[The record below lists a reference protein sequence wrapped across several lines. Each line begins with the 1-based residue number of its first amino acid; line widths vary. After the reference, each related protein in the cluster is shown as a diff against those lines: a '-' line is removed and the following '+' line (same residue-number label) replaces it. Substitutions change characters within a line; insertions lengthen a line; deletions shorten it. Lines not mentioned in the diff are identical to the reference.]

1 MSFKKSSFFSDKQIF
16 SLQKNQNKNVL
27 RIFTISVPFS
37 DKYAI
42 ISKIQKLK
50 SFFQKTLFFRNYPK
64 IRTFWEV
71 LLFQSHYTT
80 NLLLLPIFKIFIFF
94 KKSVTFLRKKWTF
107 WEILNFQSHSSTFL
121 LSFAIFKTWCFFWKN
136 SSNFFSKIK
145 FWTFW
150 KLLLFLSLSKANLL
164 LLPIFK
170 LLFFSKIH
178 QFLGKKWTFWEIVI
192 IAEKSHSTATLL
204 SLAILKNSCFFR

>member
-1 MSFKKSSFFSDKQIF
+1 M
-16 SLQKNQNKNVL
+16 
-27 RIFTISVPFS
+27 
-37 DKYAI
+37 
-42 ISKIQKLK
+42 
-50 SFFQKTLFFRNYPK
+50 
-64 IRTFWEV
+64 
-71 LLFQSHYTT
+71 
-80 NLLLLPIFKIFIFF
+80 LLLPIFKIFIFF

-121 LSFAIFKTWCFFWKN
+121 LSLAIFKTWCFFWKN

-170 LLFFSKIH
+170 LLLLFKNPSIFRKKMNVLRNRNNRREVAFYGNFAISSDFEEFMFFPVNVICFSIKID
-178 QFLGKKWTFWEIVI
+178 FGTFWEFLLFL
-192 IAEKSHSTATLL
+192 SHSTAKLLNSAHFL
-204 SLAILKNSCFFR
+204 SLKTIFPKTYLFFAEPQNLNVLRSLTNSVAFYGKFATFSSL